1 MNAGSGLGS
10 VAVGVSET
18 SRVKSI
24 EAVRKWPVQRV
35 VRRPLSGIDP
45 RATQQKLEGFVRDAA
60 FGRPGAVEDA
70 LAVIRPIVEQYCHS
84 RLPRCSQSY
93 ASVDDVVQEICLA
106 ALKALHEY
114 VDRGASFLHL
124 VRVIAS
130 NKVADAYRAGARDRS
145 ILMAE
150 IPDRP
155 VAGDGPEWHALL
167 MESRQR
173 LTKLLNCLPPVH
185 QEILILRV
193 ADGFSAIETG
203 VALGLTAGNVRTIQ
217 QRALARLRI
226 MITRE
231 GGW

>member
-1 MNAGSGLGS
+1 
-10 VAVGVSET
+10 VGASET
-18 SRVKSI
+18 SEVKSI

-35 VRRPLSGIDP
+35 VHTPLSGTDSL
-45 RATQQKLEGFVRDAA
+45 ATQQKLEGFVRDAA
-60 FGRPGAVEDA
+60 TGRPGAVEDA

-84 RLPRCSQSY
+84 RLPRRSQSY

-106 ALKALHEY
+106 VLKALHEY

-150 IPDRP
+150 VPDRP
-155 VAGDGPEWHALL
+155 MAGNGPEWHALL
-167 MESRQR
+167 MDSRQR

-193 ADGFSAIETG
+193 AGGFSAIETG
-203 VALGLTAGNVRTIQ
+203 ETLGLTAGNVRTIQ
-217 QRALARLRI
+217 QRALTRLRI